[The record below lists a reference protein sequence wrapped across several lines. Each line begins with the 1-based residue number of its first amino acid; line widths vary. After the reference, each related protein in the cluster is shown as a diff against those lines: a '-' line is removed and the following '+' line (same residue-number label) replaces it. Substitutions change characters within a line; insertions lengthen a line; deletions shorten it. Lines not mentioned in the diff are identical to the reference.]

1 MREVVM
7 LPNARVCCLLL
18 APAFLNLS
26 GSAAQ
31 TASKT
36 PFSTPNRLSKQSG
49 SDPCYRKLSSNDRLT
64 VFAVTIAP
72 HQSTL
77 LASHPNDYLL
87 ISLEKSALEAAGVSG
102 NSYVV
107 QLDAEEMQ
115 VMKGGW
121 SHRLTNVGETA
132 ANLLQVEVRSEI
144 LPEHALCGLA
154 ARPCN
159 DGQFGKTQEGTYS
172 TSTLFE
178 TPKVKLTK
186 IELGPGG
193 LFQTHMHA
201 GPQVLIPLTSI
212 HLADSSQTDIV
223 RNVGEA
229 QVYAAKTTH
238 QLRNMGTEAARFLE
252 FEVK

>member
-1 MREVVM
+1 MGPSG
-7 LPNARVCCLLL
+7 LGCLLF
-18 APAFLNLS
+18 AAVFLNLS

-31 TASKT
+31 TPSKT
-36 PFSTPNRLSKQSG
+36 PFPTTNRLSKQSG
-49 SDPCYRKLSSNDRLT
+49 PDPCYHRLSSNDRLM
-64 VFAVTIAP
+64 VSAVTIAP

-77 LASHPNDYLL
+77 LAAHPNDYLV
-87 ISLEKSALEAAGVSG
+87 IALEKSAIEATGVSG

-107 QLDAEEMQ
+107 RLDAEEMQ

-121 SHRLTNVGETA
+121 SHRLTNVGDTTA
-132 ANLLQVEVRSEI
+132 RLLQVEVRSEI
-144 LPEHALCGLA
+144 RPEHALCGLA

-159 DGQFGKTQEGTYS
+159 DVRFGKTQEGRYS

-193 LFQTHMHA
+193 LFQTHTHA
-201 GPQVLIPLTSI
+201 GPQALIPLTSI
-212 HLADSSQTDIV
+212 HLTDSSQTDIV
-223 RNVGEA
+223 RGVGQAE
-229 QVYAAKTTH
+229 VYAARTTH
-238 QLRNMGTEAARFLE
+238 QLRNTGMETARFLE